1 MKKSYLT
8 GKAGIAA
15 AALLVSIGLA
25 SRANAQLVLS
35 YETTTSGHAIGEAF
49 TGGGFVIKYF
59 NFDMGTVYAPLG
71 APGTAAGFGQNGTG
85 TQTVA
90 GGITTLNG
98 IPHTDATG
106 AMPAGGEDS
115 WGIAKVE
122 GIFDTAGGRIW
133 SQDVKGQ
140 ELTVMFYGAQDFY
153 VQQVENGY
161 QEINSTGLHVDMYLQ
176 TVGGPGYTAYNP
188 LLGAGGRLTQS
199 TYTTVTDGTMILS
212 TVSTGGFMFP
222 NGTFGGLATEF
233 RTNFN
238 AGSGGLGEA
247 YLNITGG
254 TMASVFDTDSI
265 TSPVS
270 LATNPGLRADLFA
283 QFTTSLTPVSDWLV
297 SSQDP
302 VTGLMVPI
310 PEPSTYGLIAAG
322 ALIGIVAL
330 RRMKKR
336 AQAVTS

>member
-1 MKKSYLT
+1 MT
-8 GKAGIAA
+8 GKLGVAA
-15 AALLVSIGLA
+15 VALLASLGLA
-25 SRANAQLVLS
+25 SKANAQLLLS

-49 TGGGFVIKYF
+49 TGGEFVIKYF
-59 NFDMGTVYAPLG
+59 NFDMGTVYSPLG

-90 GGITTLNG
+90 GGTATLNG
-98 IPHTDATG
+98 LPRAEATG
-106 AMPAGGEDS
+106 DNPNGGEDS

-122 GIFDTAGGRIW
+122 GIFDSSGGRIW

-161 QEINSTGLHVDMYLQ
+161 QEINSAGLHVDLYLQ
-176 TVGGPGYTAYNP
+176 SVGGPGYTAYNP
-188 LLGAGGRLTQS
+188 LLGSGGRTGTNS
-199 TYTTVTDGTMILS
+199 YTTVTDGTMILS
-212 TVSTGGFMFP
+212 TVSTAGFMFN
-222 NGTFGGLATEF
+222 NGTFGGQATEF

-247 YLNITGG
+247 YLNVTGG
-254 TMASVFDTDSI
+254 SMASVFNTNSV

-270 LATNPGLRADLFA
+270 LANNPALRADLFA
-283 QFTTSLTPVSDWLV
+283 QFTTDLTSVSDWLV

-302 VTGLMVPI
+302 VRGNLITAV

-322 ALIGIVAL
+322 ALAGIVAL

>member
-1 MKKSYLT
+1 MT
-8 GKAGIAA
+8 GKLGVAA
-15 AALLVSIGLA
+15 VALLASIGLA
-25 SRANAQLVLS
+25 STANAQLLLS

-49 TGGGFVIKYF
+49 TGGEFVIKYF
-59 NFDMGTVYAPLG
+59 NFDMGTVYSSLG
-71 APGTAAGFGQNGTG
+71 APGTASGFGQNGTG
-85 TQTVA
+85 VQTVA
-90 GGITTLNG
+90 GGQATLNG
-98 IPHTDATG
+98 LPSAQATG
-106 AMPAGGEDS
+106 DNPNGGEDS
-115 WGIAKVE
+115 WGIAQVE
-122 GIFDTAGGRIW
+122 GIFDSSGGRIW
-133 SQDVKGQ
+133 SPDGKGQ

-161 QEINSTGLHVDMYLQ
+161 QEINSTGLHVDLWLQ

-188 LLGAGGRLTQS
+188 LLGSAGRTGVNS
-199 TYTTVTDGTMILS
+199 YTTVTDGTLILS
-212 TVSTGGFMFP
+212 TVSTGGFMFN

-247 YLNITGG
+247 YLNVTGG
-254 TMASVFDTDSI
+254 SMADVFNTDSI
-265 TSPVS
+265 TSAVS
-270 LATNPGLRADLFA
+270 AATNPALRADLFA
-283 QFTTSLTPVSDWLV
+283 QFTTDLTSVSDWLV

-302 VTGLMVPI
+302 VRGLIVAI

-322 ALIGIVAL
+322 ALVGIVAL